1 MHPGIHAES
10 DPDKPALI
18 MAASGQTLSFREF
31 EYLSR
36 RCAQLF
42 RSRGLK
48 PGDAIALCLENHP
61 WFLPICWGAHRAGLT
76 YTCLATHLGGDE
88 AAYIVSDCGA
98 GLYIG
103 SAAKADVAE
112 ALLAAMAGPAHWFM
126 LDGTSAGFEAF
137 EDAVAAQPAEP
148 VVDESEGADMLYS
161 SGTTGRPKGVEV
173 TLSGDPL
180 GTVNPRWE
188 ALGALYGMTAEAIY
202 LSPAPLYHAAPLRF
216 CLGFLRR
223 GATLVIME
231 RFDAE
236 AALATIARYR
246 VSHSQWVP
254 TMFVRM
260 LKLAPAARAE
270 HDLSS
275 LKIAI
280 HAAAPC
286 PIPVK
291 EQMIAWWGP
300 ILHEYYAGTEGN
312 GITVIDSA
320 AWLAHKG
327 SVGQPAT
334 GEVHICDE
342 DGMELPA
349 GETGV
354 VYFGGG
360 DDFAYHNDPDKT
372 ASAHHAKGWTTL
384 GDVGHV
390 DGDGY
395 LYITDSL
402 ANTIISGGVNIYPQ
416 EIENL
421 LVMHPTV
428 LDAAVFGIPHEEL
441 GEQVHA
447 VVQPVSGAEASA
459 AELLGY
465 CRDHLSHVKCP
476 RSLDFSEELP
486 RQANGKLYKRLLK
499 EPYWR

>member
-18 MAASGQTLSFREF
+18 MAGTGHTVTFGDF
-31 EYLSR
+31 EALSR

-42 RSRGLK
+42 RSRGLR
-48 PGDAIALCLENHP
+48 PGNAIAMCLENQP
-61 WFLPICWGAHRAGLT
+61 WFLPLCWGAHRAGLT
-76 YTCLATHLGGDE
+76 YTCLATHLGSDE

-98 GLYIG
+98 SLYVG
-103 SAAKADVAE
+103 SAAKADVAK
-112 ALLAAMAGPAHWFM
+112 ALHATSPGPRYWLM
-126 LDGTSAGFEAF
+126 LDGASDGFESLEA
-137 EDAVAAQPAEP
+137 AVEGQSAEP
-148 VVDESEGADMLYS
+148 LADESEGADMLYS

-173 TLSGDPL
+173 MLSGDPL
-180 GTVNPRWE
+180 GTVDPRWE
-188 ALGALYGMTAEAIY
+188 ALGALYGMAPESVY

-236 AALATIARYR
+236 EALATIARYK

-260 LKLAPAARAE
+260 LKLPSETRAAY
-270 HDLSS
+270 DLSS

-291 EQMIAWWGP
+291 EQMIDWWGP

-320 AWLAHKG
+320 AWLEHKG
-327 SVGQPAT
+327 SVGRSAA

-342 DGMELPA
+342 DGNELSA

-360 DDFAYHNDPDKT
+360 NDFAYHNDPEKT
-372 ASAHHAKGWTTL
+372 ARAHHAEGWTTL

-390 DGDGY
+390 DDEGY
-395 LYITDSL
+395 LYLTDRL
-402 ANTIISGGVNIYPQ
+402 AHTIISGGVNIYPQ
-416 EIENL
+416 EVENL
-421 LVMHPTV
+421 LVTHPSV
-428 LDAAVFGIPHEEL
+428 LDAAVFGIPHAEL

-447 VVQPVSGAEASA
+447 VVQLVSGATASK
-459 AELLGY
+459 AELLAF

-476 RSLDFSEELP
+476 HSLDFSKELP
-486 RQANGKLYKRLLK
+486 RQPNGKLYKRLLK